1 MDNFINACTGWNVH
15 LIYDSTFAFTE
26 QVIQIIF
33 NHLAFP
39 ICIKLR
45 GIAMVIIRY
54 TDDISKHFKFIVI
67 SFSVFLYK
75 TTFYLRYVSKFT

>member
-1 MDNFINACTGWNVH
+1 MDNFINGFTRWNVH
-15 LIYDSTFAFTE
+15 LIYDFIFVYTE

-39 ICIKLR
+39 IGIKLSE
-45 GIAMVIIRY
+45 MVIIRY
-54 TDDISKHFKFIVI
+54 TDDISKYFKFIVI
-67 SFSVFLYK
+67 SFSLFLYK